1 MGPGAETVGVH
12 ARMHKRCSTPCV
24 LIGGYEGMPAQEK
37 FKFGFYVVLLIGVSR
52 PEYQGGPSTCIV
64 RRKFLNYIH

>member
-52 PEYQGGPSTCIV
+52 PEYQGGA
-64 RRKFLNYIH
+64 